1 MKMRI
6 LRTISTLL
14 VAVVCSSSFA
24 NDVYIDQAGDSANI
38 DIIQK
43 NGTNT
48 LNDSTDAATISGD
61 SITFSL
67 TQDGN
72 LNNADVE
79 IENAATSS
87 NVDIDVAGGSNETN
101 VGIDGASSTTV
112 DIDVSGDSNWV
123 SVCGSNDGATAV
135 AAECSTGITD
145 GSTSNTANITGD
157 SNVVNIEASG
167 ASQTN
172 SVTIGADSLDISD
185 NNTVNITNDVTG
197 ADIVIEMDGQ
207 DNAVDI
213 TVQ

>member
-1 MKMRI
+1 M
-6 LRTISTLL
+6 L

-24 NDVYIDQAGDSANI
+24 NDVYIEQAGDSADI

-87 NVDIDVAGGSNETN
+87 NVDIDVTGGSNETN

>member
-1 MKMRI
+1 MRI
-6 LRTISTLL
+6 LRTISTLF

-24 NDVYIDQAGDSANI
+24 NDVYIEQAGDSTDI
-38 DIIQK
+38 DIIQR

-79 IENAATSS
+79 IENSATSS

-112 DIDVSGDSNWV
+112 DIDVTGDSNWV
-123 SVCGSNDGATAV
+123 SVCGANDGATVA

-157 SNVVNIEASG
+157 SNIVNIEASG

-172 SVTIGADSLDISD
+172 SVTIGADTTDISD
-185 NNTVNITNDVTG
+185 NNTVNISNDVTG
-197 ADIVIEMDGQ
+197 ADVIIDMDGQ
-207 DNAVDI
+207 DNTVDV